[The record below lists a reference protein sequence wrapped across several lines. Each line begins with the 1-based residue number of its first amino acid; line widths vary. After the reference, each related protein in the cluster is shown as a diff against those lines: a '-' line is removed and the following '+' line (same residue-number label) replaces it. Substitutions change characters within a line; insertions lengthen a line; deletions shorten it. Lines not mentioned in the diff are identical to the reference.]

1 MKGLLKTRPS
11 GFITQNLQLGNQLIR
26 TTPLEIKF
34 ISLFYSLIN
43 ISYKSGSFKLRFK
56 NAQENSAT
64 VWPEPI

>member
-26 TTPLEIKF
+26 TTTLEIKF

-43 ISYKSGSFKLRFK
+43 ISYKSGSFKLSFK
-56 NAQENSAT
+56 NAQRNSA
-64 VWPEPI
+64 